1 MLDHF
6 FVIGNTIFVKENYLR
21 IVDTPQSVASAS
33 KRASSSPRARMPEET
48 QIALDQVHHA
58 TQGVRNLAI
67 ETWRLGGMVVA
78 SGVAG

>member
-21 IVDTPQSVASAS
+21 IVDMQQSV
-33 KRASSSPRARMPEET
+33 
-48 QIALDQVHHA
+48 ALDQVHHA